1 MMRNA
6 QYQPTK
12 NKGLSDA
19 QEVFYAKDFKRA
31 DISGGY
37 RQQKI
42 KEARDEMKNLSK

>member
-1 MMRNA
+1 MMRST

-37 RQQKI
+37 RQQKV
-42 KEARDEMKNLSK
+42 KEANDESLNLSK